1 MPPALRQRFALSIPA
16 PPEYADTHLHENLTA
31 VLRPIPHNER
41 LADVRYDI
49 RGPLHARA
57 LDLEQ
62 QGKSI
67 IRLNIG
73 NPGRFGFEAPAHV
86 REAIATH
93 LKDSEAYCHQG
104 GLSEAREAIVE
115 VMHARGVR
123 EVDPTHVFVGN
134 GVSELIDM
142 ALRGLLNPGDEV
154 LVPAPDYP
162 LWTAAVILN
171 DGQPVHY
178 PCPPERQG
186 LPDPVEIER
195 MITPRTRAIV
205 IINPNNPNGAVYPQ
219 ALLQRIAALAEKHR
233 LVVFSD
239 EIYEGL
245 LYDGAQFHAMAPLV
259 RETLCVTM
267 SGLSKMHRACGYRV
281 GWMVTSGKVQAARDY
296 LKSLDLLAALRLCSN
311 VQGQWA
317 IPAALRG
324 PDTHTA
330 LCQPGGR
337 LYETRAALL
346 RAVTR
351 SRYLKVVAPLGAMY
365 GFVGVDTRE
374 LPGFDDQQFA
384 YDLLDQRQVLIVPGS
399 SFNVSYHDHFRIT
412 LLPEA
417 AVMERVIDT
426 IDGFV
431 AELAEKSRLRVA

>member
-1 MPPALRQRFALSIPA
+1 M
-16 PPEYADTHLHENLTA
+16 
-31 VLRPIPHNER
+31 LRPIPHNER

-62 QGKSI
+62 QGI
-67 IRLNIG
+67 PIVRLNIG
-73 NPGRFGFEAPAHV
+73 NPGRFGFEAPTHI
-86 REAIATH
+86 REAIANH
-93 LKDSEAYCHQG
+93 LPDSEAYCHQQ
-104 GLSEAREAIVE
+104 GLTEAREAIVE
-115 VMHARGVR
+115 VMRARGLTG
-123 EVDPTHVFVGN
+123 VDNSHVFIGN

-142 ALRGLLNPGDEV
+142 SLRGLLNPGDEV

-205 IINPNNPNGAVYPQ
+205 IINPNNPNGAVYPKP
-219 ALLQRIAALAEKHR
+219 LLEAIAALAGKHR

-245 LYDGAQFHAMAPLV
+245 LYDGAQFHALAPLV
-259 RETLCVTM
+259 RESLCITM
-267 SGLSKMHRACGYRV
+267 NGLSKMHRACGYRV
-281 GWMVTSGKVQAARDY
+281 GWMVASGRVQAARDY
-296 LKSLDLLAALRLCSN
+296 LRSLDLLAALRLCSN

-337 LYETRAALL
+337 LFETRAALL
-346 RAVTR
+346 RAVAR
-351 SRYLKVVAPLGAMY
+351 SHYLKVVAPMGAMY
-365 GFVGVDTRE
+365 GFVGIDARE
-374 LPGFDDQQFA
+374 LAGFDDQQFA
-384 YDLLDQRQVLIVPGS
+384 LDLLDQRQVLIVPGS
-399 SFNVSYHDHFRIT
+399 SFNVAYRDHFRIT

-417 AVMERVIDT
+417 ALMERVIDT

-431 AELAEKSRLRVA
+431 GELADKARPRVAAA

>member
-1 MPPALRQRFALSIPA
+1 M
-16 PPEYADTHLHENLTA
+16 
-31 VLRPIPHNER
+31 LRPIPHNER

-62 QGKSI
+62 QGI
-67 IRLNIG
+67 PIVRLNIG

-86 REAIATH
+86 RDAIASH
-93 LKDSEAYCHQG
+93 LRDSEAYCHQQ
-104 GLSEAREAIVE
+104 GLTEAREAIVE
-115 VMHARGVR
+115 VMRARGLAG
-123 EVDPTHVFVGN
+123 VDSSHVFIGN
-134 GVSELIDM
+134 GVSELIDLS
-142 ALRGLLNPGDEV
+142 LRGLLNPGDEV

-205 IINPNNPNGAVYPQ
+205 IINPNNPNGAVYPKP
-219 ALLQRIAALAEKHR
+219 LLEAIAALAEKHR

-245 LYDGAQFHAMAPLV
+245 LYDGAQFHPMAPLV
-259 RETLCVTM
+259 QGSLCITM

-281 GWMVTSGKVQAARDY
+281 GWMVASGRVQAARDY
-296 LKSLDLLAALRLCSN
+296 LRSLDLLAALRLCSN

-324 PDTHTA
+324 PDTHSA

-337 LYETRAALL
+337 LFETRAALL
-346 RAVTR
+346 RAVGR
-351 SRYLKVVAPLGAMY
+351 SRHLNVVAPMGAMY
-365 GFVGVDTRE
+365 GFVGIDAAD

-384 YDLLDQRQVLIVPGS
+384 LDLLDQRQVLIVPGS
-399 SFNVSYHDHFRIT
+399 SFNVSYRDHFRIT

-426 IDGFV
+426 IDAFV
-431 AELAEKSRLRVA
+431 GELAQKARPRVAAA

>member
-1 MPPALRQRFALSIPA
+1 MLR
-16 PPEYADTHLHENLTA
+16 T
-31 VLRPIPHNER
+31 IPHNER
-41 LADVRYDI
+41 LSEVRYDI

-62 QGKSI
+62 QGRPI
-67 IRLNIG
+67 VRLNIG

-86 REAIATH
+86 REAIARH
-93 LKDSEAYCHQG
+93 LRDSEAYCHQQ
-104 GLSEAREAIVE
+104 GLVEAREAIVE
-115 VMHARGVR
+115 VQQKRGVAADIQQ
-123 EVDPTHVFVGN
+123 VYIGN
-134 GVSELIDM
+134 GVSELIDLS
-142 ALRGLLNPGDEV
+142 LRGLLNPGDEV

-178 PCPPERQG
+178 PCPPERLG
-186 LPDPVEIER
+186 LPDPEEIER
-195 MITPRTRAIV
+195 LITPRTRALV
-205 IINPNNPNGAVYPQ
+205 VINPNNPNGAVYPLE
-219 ALLQRIAALAEKHR
+219 LLRAIAAIAERHR

-245 LYDGAQFHAMAPLV
+245 LYDDAQFYPMAPLV
-259 RETLCVTM
+259 NGTLCLTM

-281 GWMVTSGKVQAARDY
+281 GWMTATGRVSAAREY

-330 LCQPGGR
+330 LCRPGGR

-346 RAVTR
+346 RAVAR
-351 SRYLKVVAPLGAMY
+351 SRYLNVVAPQGAMY
-365 GFVGVDTRE
+365 GFVGIDDSE
-374 LPGFDDQQFA
+374 LPAFDDQQFA
-384 YDLLDQRQVLIVPGS
+384 LELLERKQILIVPGS
-399 SFNVSYHDHFRIT
+399 SFNVPYRNHFRIT

-417 AVMERVIDT
+417 ALMERVIGA
-426 IDGFV
+426 IDEFV
-431 AELAEKSRLRVA
+431 AASVAGERRAVA

>member
-1 MPPALRQRFALSIPA
+1 VP
-16 PPEYADTHLHENLTA
+16 
-31 VLRPIPHNER
+31 RPIPHNER

-62 QGKSI
+62 QGTHI
-67 IRLNIG
+67 VRLNIG
-73 NPGRFGFEAPAHV
+73 NPGRFGFEAPAHIRDAISSHL
-86 REAIATH
+86 RE
-93 LKDSEAYCHQG
+93 SEAYCHQQ
-104 GLSEAREAIVE
+104 GLVEAREAIIE
-115 VMHARGVR
+115 SFARKGTPGV
-123 EVDPTHVFVGN
+123 DLAQVFIGN
-134 GVSELIDM
+134 GVSELIDLS
-142 ALRGLLNPGDEV
+142 LRGLLNPGDQV

-178 PCPPERQG
+178 PCPPSRQG

-195 MITPRTRAIV
+195 LITPRTRAIV
-205 IINPNNPNGAVYPQ
+205 VINPNNPNGAVYPKP
-219 ALLQRIAALAEKHR
+219 LLEAIARLAERHR
-233 LVVFSD
+233 LVVFTD

-245 LYDGAQFHAMAPLV
+245 LFDGAEFHPLAPMV
-259 RETLCVTM
+259 KDTLCVSM

-281 GWMVTSGKVQAARDY
+281 GWMVVSGRVKAARDY
-296 LKSLDLLAALRLCSN
+296 LRSLDLLAALRLCSN

-346 RAVTR
+346 RAIKR
-351 SRYLKVVAPLGAMY
+351 SQFLNVVAPMGAMY
-365 GFVGVDTRE
+365 GFVGIDTTAI
-374 LPGFDDQQFA
+374 PDFDDQQFA
-384 YDLLDQRQVLIVPGS
+384 LELLDQRQVLIVPGS
-399 SFNVSYHDHFRIT
+399 SFNVPYRDHFRIT

-417 AVMERVIDT
+417 SLMERVIDI
-426 IDGFV
+426 IDAFV
-431 AELAEKSRLRVA
+431 GELVRRQNPARVAAVA

>member
-1 MPPALRQRFALSIPA
+1 
-16 PPEYADTHLHENLTA
+16 

-62 QGKSI
+62 QGVPI
-67 IRLNIG
+67 VRLNIG
-73 NPGRFGFEAPAHV
+73 NPGRFGFEAPTHI

-93 LKDSEAYCHQG
+93 LRDSEAYCHQQ
-104 GLSEAREAIVE
+104 GLTEAREAIVE
-115 VMHARGVR
+115 VMRSRGLAG
-123 EVDPTHVFVGN
+123 VDSSHVFIGN
-134 GVSELIDM
+134 GVSELIDLS
-142 ALRGLLNPGDEV
+142 LRGLLNPGDEV

-205 IINPNNPNGAVYPQ
+205 IINPNNPNGAVYPKP
-219 ALLQRIAALAEKHR
+219 LLQAIAELAEKHR

-245 LYDGAQFHAMAPLV
+245 VFEDAVFHPMAPLV
-259 RETLCVTM
+259 RDSLCITM

-281 GWMVTSGKVQAARDY
+281 GWMVASGRVQAARDY
-296 LKSLDLLAALRLCSN
+296 LRSLDLLAALRLCSN

-337 LYETRAALL
+337 LFETRAALL
-346 RAVTR
+346 RAIDR
-351 SRYLKVVAPLGAMY
+351 SRHLNVVAPMGAMY
-365 GFVGVDTRE
+365 GFVGIDTRE

-384 YDLLDQRQVLIVPGS
+384 LDLLDQRQVLIVPGS
-399 SFNVSYHDHFRIT
+399 SFNVSYRDHFRIT

-417 AVMERVIDT
+417 ALMERVIDS
-426 IDGFV
+426 IDGFIG
-431 AELAEKSRLRVA
+431 ELAQKARPRVAAA

>member
-1 MPPALRQRFALSIPA
+1 M
-16 PPEYADTHLHENLTA
+16 
-31 VLRPIPHNER
+31 LRPIPHNER

-62 QGKSI
+62 QGKPI

-73 NPGRFGFEAPAHV
+73 NPGRFGFEAPEHV
-86 REAIATH
+86 REAIARH
-93 LKDSEAYCHQG
+93 LRDSEAYCHQQ
-104 GLSEAREAIVE
+104 GLTEAREAIAD
-115 VMHARGVR
+115 VMRARGIAG
-123 EVDPTHVFVGN
+123 VDISHVFVGN
-134 GVSELIDM
+134 GVSELIDLS
-142 ALRGLLNPGDEV
+142 LRGLLNPGDEV

-205 IINPNNPNGAVYPQ
+205 VINPNNPNGAVYPKP
-219 ALLQRIAALAEKHR
+219 LLQAIAALAEKHR

-245 LYDGAQFHAMAPLV
+245 LYDGAEFHPMAPLV
-259 RETLCVTM
+259 QNSLCITM

-281 GWMVTSGKVQAARDY
+281 GWMVTTGRVQAARDY
-296 LKSLDLLAALRLCSN
+296 LRSLDLLAALRLCSN

-317 IPAALRG
+317 IPAALKG

-346 RAVTR
+346 RAVGR
-351 SRYLKVVAPLGAMY
+351 SQHLHVATPMGAMY
-365 GFVGVDTRE
+365 GFVGVRVPA
-374 LPGFDDQQFA
+374 LPDFDDQQFA
-384 YDLLDQRQVLIVPGS
+384 LDLLDQRQVLIVPGS
-399 SFNVSYHDHFRIT
+399 SFNVPYRNHFRIT

-417 AVMERVIDT
+417 ALMERVIDT
-426 IDGFV
+426 IDAFV
-431 AELAEKSRLRVA
+431 GELAARARPRVAQVA